1 MQTLPKHIWDT
12 LSRIDVSDHVETKQG
27 LTYLSWAWAWGV
39 MCEHFPDTTYT
50 FTSETFPDETVEYT
64 CFVTVKHC
72 GQVHTQMMWLPA
84 MDHRN
89 KAVKSPDAFVR
100 NSCKMRCLVK
110 CLAMMGLGHYIYAG
124 EDLPQGQAP
133 EAINEHEREL
143 IDRMIEET
151 GVDVAKFCKA
161 YGIARTAD
169 LPKAAFDKALAQ
181 LESKLSKGNDN
192 G

>member
-1 MQTLPKHIWDT
+1 MQTLPAHIWAT
-12 LSRIDVSDHVETKQG
+12 LSKIDVAEHVEKKQG
-27 LTYLSWAWAWGV
+27 QPYLSWAWAWGV
-39 MCEHFPDTTYT
+39 MCQNFPDTRYYFTY
-50 FTSETFPDETVEYT
+50 ETYPDETVEYVCT
-64 CFVTVKHC
+64 VTVRHC
-72 GQVHTQMMWLPA
+72 GKEHCQTMWLPV

-89 KAVKSPDAFVR
+89 KAIQNPDAFAR
-100 NSCKMRCLVK
+100 NTCKMRCLVK
-110 CLAMMGLGHYIYAG
+110 TLSMMGLGHYIYAG

-161 YGIARTAD
+161 YGISKTAD

-181 LESKLSKGNDN
+181 LEKKMESK
-192 G
+192 

>member
-27 LTYLSWAWAWGV
+27 LTYLSWAWAWNV

-50 FTSETFPDETVEYT
+50 FTSETFPDESVEYACT
-64 CFVTVKHC
+64 ITVNHN
-72 GQVHTQMMWLPA
+72 GQTHRQSMWLPV

-89 KAVKSPDAFVR
+89 KAIKNPDAFAR
-100 NSCKMRCLVK
+100 NTCKVRCLTK
-110 CLAMMGLGHYIYAG
+110 CLGMLGLGLYIFQG
-124 EDLPQGQAP
+124 EMAPSGAEP
-133 EAINEHEREL
+133 EAINEQEREL
-143 IDRMIEET
+143 IDRMIEEC

-181 LESKLSKGNDN
+181 LEKKMESK
-192 G
+192 

>member
-1 MQTLPKHIWDT
+1 MQTLPAHVWAT
-12 LSRIDVSDHVETKQG
+12 LSKIDVSDHVETKQG

-39 MCEHFPDTTYT
+39 MCQHFPDTTYT

-89 KAVKSPDAFVR
+89 KAVKNPDAFVR

-124 EDLPQGQAP
+124 EDLPQGTEP
-133 EAINEHEREL
+133 EK
-143 IDRMIEET
+143 IDDKEQQLLHDMIVET
-151 GVDVAKFCKA
+151 NTDLEKFF
-161 YGIARTAD
+161 
-169 LPKAAFDKALAQ
+169 AAFKIKSLSEMPKERFEKALNLLKKKMEA
-181 LESKLSKGNDN
+181 EK
-192 G
+192 